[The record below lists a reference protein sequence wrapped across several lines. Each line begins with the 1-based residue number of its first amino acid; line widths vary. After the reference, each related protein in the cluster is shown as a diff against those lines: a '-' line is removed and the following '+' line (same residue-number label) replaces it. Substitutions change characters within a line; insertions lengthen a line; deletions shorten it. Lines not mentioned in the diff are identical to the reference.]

1 MKTTYAILL
10 ACLLFLPLVGCRKKQ
25 PPPAPDSSTSS
36 SAVVPETGG
45 ARDNMLGIMQVI
57 ASRWEEK
64 TATLTEAALAKE
76 KRDKRILSKVVMA
89 LSEEE
94 TAELIN
100 TMMTEI
106 PAEEDAFKQGVLGML
121 VRSLWR
127 KGDRQRLVSLLTVA
141 CPREVGPVTI
151 EYSLAVAERTKRMP
165 DAFTVLVES
174 YHAAKNQY
182 AKATLLTALSDALPS
197 LREEFAADDAFVQA
211 CADWHQKH
219 RGRFKLS
226 SKYVFAWQDHRFTQ
240 GSEKM
245 FIVE

>member
-1 MKTTYAILL
+1 MKTTRTILL
-10 ACLLFLPLVGCRKKQ
+10 VCILSLSLSGCRKKQ
-25 PPPAPDSSTSS
+25 PPTPSPTPSSTTSP
-36 SAVVPETGG
+36 ADPNKIPEE
-45 ARDNMLGIMQVI
+45 RHGIIQVI
-57 ASRWEEK
+57 ASRWTDK
-64 TATLTEAALAKE
+64 TATLAETALAKE

-100 TMMTEI
+100 TMTTET
-106 PAEEDAFKQGVLGML
+106 PAEGDAFEQGVLGML